1 MQSATGQS
9 TNTSV
14 FGYRKLNTTAL
25 KIGNVPKWIPDNE
38 KQVKVSLIVMN
49 STITFY
55 IIHTTSFPQYPPS
68 AYMYEMGLSTDE
80 RTALQI
86 REATMPKILEFLD
99 MGQTSYQ
106 RVRSCTVMA

>member
-25 KIGNVPKWIPDNE
+25 KIGNVPKWLPDNE
-38 KQVKVSLIVMN
+38 KQFKYS
-49 STITFY
+49 
-55 IIHTTSFPQYPPS
+55 PS
-68 AYMYEMGLSTDE
+68 AYMYEMGLSSEE
-80 RTALQI
+80 RTALQM
-86 REATMPKILEFLD
+86 RELAVPRILEFLD

-106 RVRSCTVMA
+106 RVCD